1 MDSKYI
7 ENWPGP
13 LKTQLSSSNSH
24 GELLEHLGPVKTMVG
39 VFELFS
45 RAPLPIGSRPVMSRI
60 TKAGSPEIDS
70 KLLGPGSQS
79 ASLAGYSVVAA
90 IKAIEF
96 LPKDKR
102 VVGDVRMLIREC
114 MSEAAKYE
122 LLLHDIAYAA
132 QTIARLRIS
141 EEMASKKKPCEGTN
155 PSIVLRPDF
164 DFESLTNRPQDWKF
178 SHWWTGE

>member
-1 MDSKYI
+1 MDLKYI
-7 ENWPGP
+7 ENWPAP

-24 GELLEHLGPVKTMVG
+24 GELLQHLGPIKTMIG
-39 VFELFS
+39 IFELFS
-45 RAPLPIGSRPVMSRI
+45 RAPLPTGSRPVMSRI
-60 TKAGSPEIDS
+60 AKVGSTEIDS
-70 KLLGPGSQS
+70 KLLGSGNQS
-79 ASLAGYSVVAA
+79 ASLTGYSVVAV
-90 IKAIEF
+90 IKAIDF
-96 LPKDKR
+96 LPNDKR

-141 EEMASKKKPCEGTN
+141 EDMASKKKPSEGTN
-155 PSIVLRPDF
+155 QNIVLRPDF
-164 DFESLTNRPQDWKF
+164 DFESLTDRPQDWKF